1 MKISVLIPVYN
12 EEKTVALIIESV
24 KKLRPLYSL
33 EIVAVDD
40 GSTDNSAKVIRKH
53 DVRLIQHKRNMGKGA
68 AIRTGLENSTG
79 DIVVIQDADLEYDP
93 QFIPKLVEP
102 IIAKKTQVVYGSRFK
117 GKCKGMKIKNR
128 LGNIILSSAV
138 SLLFKTKITDMM
150 TGYKA
155 FRKDVLGD
163 INLTSRGFEFEPE
176 VTAKIISKGV
186 KILEVPI
193 GYEAREIGKKIRWT
207 DGLKSLITLLN
218 VYLKNLRKQDSNNL
232 KCQKNEV
239 QCCY

>member
-1 MKISVLIPVYN
+1 
-12 EEKTVALIIESV
+12 
-24 KKLRPLYSL
+24 
-33 EIVAVDD
+33 
-40 GSTDNSAKVIRKH
+40 
-53 DVRLIQHKRNMGKGA
+53 MGKGA

-102 IIAKKTQVVYGSRFK
+102 IIARKTHVVYGSRFK

-128 LGNIILSSAV
+128 LGNIVLSSAV

-155 FRKDVLGD
+155 FRKDVLGG

-186 KILEVPI
+186 KIQVPI
-193 GYEAREIGKKIRWT
+193 GYEARDIGKKIRWT

-218 VYLKNLRKQDSNNL
+218 IYLKNLRNHSNN
-232 KCQKNEV
+232 KSNKTQKKHGV
-239 QCCY
+239 YP